1 GARPGRPP
9 RRPRRGGR
17 PRREALGALRPHAAG
32 DSGRGGG
39 APAARGRR
47 GHAAPGARQHT
58 RPAGRGRAARPAPR
72 RAVAA
77 TSATGACLLSMRRL
91 VLAVILAGLG
101 VPCAPVLG
109 ATVRVDHSRSALI
122 YRAAPGERNNRR
134 LTDCTRRTA

>member
-1 GARPGRPP
+1 
-9 RRPRRGGR
+9 
-17 PRREALGALRPHAAG
+17 
-32 DSGRGGG
+32 
-39 APAARGRR
+39 GRR

-58 RPAGRGRAARPAPR
+58 RPAGRRRAARPAPR

-122 YRAAPGERNNRR
+122 YRAAPGERNNVRITASTVPTAHDDQHTRFTREDSARIRR
-134 LTDCTRRTA
+134 V